1 MEFKFCLHQNKIH
14 WYLYLIIKRIY
25 YYHPALIAYHL
36 PFPVTHWAAKRW
48 LHHMQQA
55 LDGTMDIDADSKVR
69 MMNFFRYKI
78 FWLKT
83 FSHLYF
89 TSCNIQFSL
98 LSSNFITLYAYLY
111 VFLVHSILSC
121 SWRWVEES
129 KPTTSM

>member
-1 MEFKFCLHQNKIH
+1 MEFKFCLYQNKIH

-36 PFPVTHWAAKRW
+36 PFPVMHWAAKRW